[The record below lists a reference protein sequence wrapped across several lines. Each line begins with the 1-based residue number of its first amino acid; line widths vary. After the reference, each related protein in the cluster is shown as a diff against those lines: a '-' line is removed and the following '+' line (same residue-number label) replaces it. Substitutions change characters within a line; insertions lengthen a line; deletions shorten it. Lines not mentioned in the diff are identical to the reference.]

1 MADGKGFGAILK
13 LAVPPSAEYHSGASL
28 ILQGD
33 SLAEVQGLVDEYV
46 GEEVGATLIR
56 DIVQFNLPGA
66 VGRALQGESAAEADE
81 KPKRASGT
89 RRKASEPEEAAQP
102 VTGDSPASEVLLKTV
117 AKKTGKDIDELKGLT
132 TEQAKTLLK
141 EAKK

>member
-1 MADGKGFGAILK
+1 MAGDGKGFGAILK
-13 LAVPPSAEYHSGASL
+13 LAVPPAAEYHSGASL

-33 SLAEVQGLVDEYV
+33 TIAELQAKVDEYV

-56 DIVQFNLPGA
+56 DVIQFNLTKP
-66 VGRALQGESAAEADE
+66 VERALQPEPEPA
-81 KPKRASGT
+81 KKASGS
-89 RRKASEPEEAAQP
+89 RRKASEPEEAAEP
-102 VTGDSPASEVLLKTV
+102 VTGESPASEVLLKTV